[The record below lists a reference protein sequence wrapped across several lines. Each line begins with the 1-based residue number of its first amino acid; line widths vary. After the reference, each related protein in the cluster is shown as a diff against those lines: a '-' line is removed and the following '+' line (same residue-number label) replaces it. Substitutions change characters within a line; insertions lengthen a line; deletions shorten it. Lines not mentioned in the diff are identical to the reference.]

1 MEYTKI
7 AEGSYGRVFLNKK
20 ENKVYKD
27 FKKAQETR
35 CFDKELLDASI
46 IREVSAINALQ
57 HCDTVI
63 KYTRLKLDK
72 EDLGMEMHCYDN
84 TLDKYMK
91 LVTIMDIKEIMFK
104 LVKGITEAHLN
115 FIIHRDVKPGNI
127 FVSQVD
133 TGYDVVLGDWGLSKY
148 SYSHD
153 SLNVKESV
161 QTLWYRAPEVL
172 LHMYNYTAA
181 MDIWSLGIIMLEMVL
196 KRFGIFCKKTREDQM
211 ESIIEF
217 FGYPHLWRDAHVYLS
232 EMGISSNA
240 NTLDY
245 KFLLTHGLC
254 DNGIDLLRKMLTLNP
269 SKRISALDALHH
281 PYFSGYLKIYSPF
294 DISEKNQ
301 IKIIQNMKNY
311 YAKKRFEYENRED
324 YVTRLL
330 EYMRLEFFGLVEIE
344 MGIKFFEYYIDN
356 NENRKYSDDLIF
368 LMCMYV
374 SLKIF
379 DENRYKLKNMIG
391 LFDYELTEDKMGLRE
406 LEIELFKLFDYNFNI
421 KTLGLYV
428 ETIRRKH
435 HMDIKV
441 KTMFTYLITIKLFT
455 PIQYDDDTIITVMYR
470 MIKKEYELN
479 LDHYFDKEIDEKI
492 SDEIREILHQAHKKY
507 YNYIEKSLG
516 ESIFGRTF

>member
-1 MEYTKI
+1 MEYTKL

-46 IREVSAINALQ
+46 IREVSAINTLQ
-57 HCDTVI
+57 HCDSVI
-63 KYTRLKLDK
+63 KYTRLKLDNN
-72 EDLGMEMHCYDN
+72 DLGMEMNYYDN

-91 LVTIMDIKEIMFK
+91 TVTIMDIKEIMFK
-104 LVKGITEAHLN
+104 LIKGITEAHLN

-133 TGYDVVLGDWGLSKY
+133 TGYDTVIGDWGLSKY
-148 SYSHD
+148 AYSHD
-153 SLNVKESV
+153 SINIRESV

-172 LHMYNYTAA
+172 LHMYNYTSA
-181 MDIWSLGIIMLEMVL
+181 MDIWSLGVIMMEMVL
-196 KRFGIFCKKTREDQM
+196 KKIGIFCQKTREDQI
-211 ESIIEF
+211 ESIIGF
-217 FGYPHLWRDAHVYLS
+217 FGYPHLWKDSHNYLH
-232 EMGISSNA
+232 EMGVNSNGV
-240 NTLDY
+240 TFDFKLFY
-245 KFLLTHGLC
+245 TYGLC
-254 DNGIDLLRKMLTLNP
+254 DNGIDLLRRMLSLNP
-269 SKRISALDALHH
+269 KKRITGIEALYH
-281 PYFSGYLKIYSPF
+281 PYFSGYIKLIPSIIKE
-294 DISEKNQ
+294 EKQ
-301 IKIIQNMKNY
+301 IRIIQNMKTY
-311 YAKKRFEYENRED
+311 SLKKKIEYENRED
-324 YVTRLL
+324 FITRLL

-356 NENRKYSDDLIF
+356 NEKRKYSDDLIF

-391 LFDYELTEDKMGLRE
+391 LFDYELTEHKMGLHE

-421 KTLGLYV
+421 KTVGLYV
-428 ETIRRKH
+428 ETIRRNH
-435 HMDIKV
+435 HIDKKV
-441 KTMFTYLITIKLFT
+441 LTMFSYLITLKLFT
-455 PIQYDDDTIITVMYR
+455 PMEYDEDIIIAVMYR
-470 MIKKEYELN
+470 MIKKEYEIN
-479 LDHYFDKEIDEKI
+479 LDFYFNKEIDEKV

-507 YNYIEKSLG
+507 FSYIEKSLG